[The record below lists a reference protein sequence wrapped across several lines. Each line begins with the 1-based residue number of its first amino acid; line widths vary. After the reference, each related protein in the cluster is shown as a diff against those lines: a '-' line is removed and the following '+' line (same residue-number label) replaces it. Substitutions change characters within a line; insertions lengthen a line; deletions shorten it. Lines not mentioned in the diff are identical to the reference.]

1 MLQHIKTLLKAK
13 RFFIAIAITLSIA
26 FLSLV
31 KLGTMPIVSFSHTDK
46 IAHAIAYF
54 VLCFCWLWAVGSFAK
69 KKVRTLAVVSLCIC
83 YGILIEVIQMTYTN
97 YRTGSLLD
105 ILANTIGIL
114 LALYCF
120 HSFFEKK

>member
-1 MLQHIKTLLKAK
+1 MLQRIKTLLKAK
-13 RFFIAIAITLSIA
+13 LFFIAIAITLSIA

-31 KLGTMPIVSFSHTDK
+31 RLGTLPISFSHTDK

-54 VLCFCWLWAVGSFAK
+54 VLCFCWLWAVDSFAK
-69 KKVRTLAVVSLCIC
+69 KKVRKLTVVSLCIF
-83 YGILIEVIQMTYTN
+83 YGILIEVVQMTYTN

-105 ILANTIGIL
+105 ILANTTGIL

-120 HSFFEKK
+120 SSFFEKK